1 MLEGTAK
8 ETAVVVGGTG
18 SLGSGVAAALAG
30 RNLRVL
36 TLSRSGRGQ
45 RSPAPEH
52 VEHLVGNAADEATA
66 ARVLDEIRPQLIVLC
81 AGVQPLLRPIH
92 LHTWETFSEAWE
104 VDTKSAFVWLRNAL
118 LLPARPGTH
127 IILVSSAA
135 GLQGSPLS
143 GGYAGAK
150 RTQWFI
156 AKYAALEADRLKLGI
171 RINCLLPVLTPT
183 GIGRAAMKAYA
194 SRAGMSVEEFAK
206 RFNPPVT
213 PAVMG
218 QAVVDLIEDPVKWNQ
233 LAYQLDGKGLTALT

>member
-1 MLEGTAK
+1 MVEGMAK

-18 SLGSGVAAALAG
+18 SLGSGVAEALAR

-36 TLSRSGRGQ
+36 TLSRSRHPG
-45 RSPAPEH
+45 RSPALENT
-52 VEHLVGNAADEATA
+52 EHLVGDATDEGTA
-66 ARVLDEIRPQLIVLC
+66 ARVLDEIRPRLIVLC
-81 AGVQPLLRPIH
+81 AGVQPLLRPIQ

-118 LLPARPGTH
+118 LLPARPGTQ

-171 RINCLLPVLTPT
+171 RIHCLLPVLTPI
-183 GIGRAAMKAYA
+183 GIGQAAMKAYA
-194 SRAGMSVEEFAK
+194 SRAGISVEEFAK

-213 PAVMG
+213 AEVMG
-218 QAVVDLIEDPVKWNQ
+218 QAVLDLTDEPGKWNQ